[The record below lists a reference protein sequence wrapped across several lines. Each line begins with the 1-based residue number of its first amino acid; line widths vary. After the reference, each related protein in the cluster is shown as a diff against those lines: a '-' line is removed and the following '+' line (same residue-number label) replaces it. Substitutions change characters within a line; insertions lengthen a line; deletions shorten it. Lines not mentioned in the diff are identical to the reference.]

1 MHLHYEI
8 PLSSVHLT
16 AAEEAGEIGTA
27 YGLAS
32 AAYSHRLPSNFP
44 SPICRF
50 LAPRP
55 SARRAAPP
63 RQPHGNGPATSAA

>member
-1 MHLHYEI
+1 MHLHFDQ
-8 PLSSVHLT
+8 LSSVHLT
-16 AAEEAGEIGTA
+16 AAEEAGEVATA

-50 LAPRP
+50 LAPCP
-55 SARRAAPP
+55 SARRAAPKHQP
-63 RQPHGNGPATSAA
+63 RHDGPASSAT